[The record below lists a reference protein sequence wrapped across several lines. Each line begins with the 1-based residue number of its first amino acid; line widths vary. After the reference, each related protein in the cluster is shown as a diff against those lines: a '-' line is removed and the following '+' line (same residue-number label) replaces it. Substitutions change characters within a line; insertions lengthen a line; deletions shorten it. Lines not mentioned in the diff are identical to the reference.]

1 MNKKSKLGFI
11 IPNKDLKFSYKKTKV
26 IDDYLFI
33 ITNSNEILTFKK
45 KKIK

>member
-1 MNKKSKLGFI
+1 MNKKSKLGFT

-33 ITNSNEILTFKK
+33 ITNLNEILTFKK
-45 KKIK
+45 KKSK